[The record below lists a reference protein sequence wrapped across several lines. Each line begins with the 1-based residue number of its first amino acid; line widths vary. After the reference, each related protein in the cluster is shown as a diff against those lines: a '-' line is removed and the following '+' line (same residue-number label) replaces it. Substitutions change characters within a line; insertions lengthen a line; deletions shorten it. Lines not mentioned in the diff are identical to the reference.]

1 MVVYQF
7 RAQTFPET
15 EISYLRFFSGTRK
28 RNVKKRDF
36 RFFYYLDMIWA
47 YLWPSRLNITPSS
60 SQPNL
65 NLPSSQSRNPSI
77 LLIKKRFFSVY
88 PETKRNDCYISG
100 TRKETTFFNGRLS
113 LETGTKR
120 EWQCRFHGLCLKGVG
135 WRDDVLILGLVR
147 NSNVTCIC
155 VRAIS
160 VIALYEICLW

>member
-7 RAQTFPET
+7 RAKTFPET
-15 EISYLRFFSGTRK
+15 EISYHRFFSGTRK

-100 TRKETTFFNGRLS
+100 TRKETTFFNGRLI

-120 EWQCRFHGLCLKGVG
+120 ERKCRFHYLCLLVLPPWKYCPYCLPRTLGVQAG
-135 WRDDVLILGLVR
+135 NNFKSGGQ
-147 NSNVTCIC
+147 TGH
-155 VRAIS
+155 
-160 VIALYEICLW
+160 